1 MPKNKPREEKK
12 PIGERISALLA
23 RTIRFVTYD
32 IWRITENEV
41 SGLKE
46 IYINII
52 KTVILAVR
60 GFQSENLQTKASALT
75 YSTLLSIVPLLAV
88 LLGIAKGFGFQGTV
102 RQELFDY
109 FPGHEMELNKAFEF
123 VESYLAQAQGG
134 SDHRGR
140 FDFIVLYGDQLD
152 LVRGG
157 YVQRHLA
164 DPEIPSVVPEDI
176 RLSGLIPRAAG
187 ADDGIQRFV
196 HLHVYLAELVLG
208 AILVFYAT
216 RRAVLAYSALYYHD
230 IGFHGAVR
238 LPAEYESKVRER
250 VGGRLYRWLRLP
262 VVPIYLYQWADLGEQ
277 VQRYLR

>member
-88 LLGIAKGFGFQGTV
+88 LLGIRASVSKGRYGRRCTIISPGT
-102 RQELFDY
+102 
-109 FPGHEMELNKAFEF
+109 
-123 VESYLAQAQGG
+123 
-134 SDHRGR
+134 
-140 FDFIVLYGDQLD
+140 
-152 LVRGG
+152 
-157 YVQRHLA
+157 
-164 DPEIPSVVPEDI
+164 
-176 RLSGLIPRAAG
+176 
-187 ADDGIQRFV
+187 
-196 HLHVYLAELVLG
+196 
-208 AILVFYAT
+208 
-216 RRAVLAYSALYYHD
+216 
-230 IGFHGAVR
+230 
-238 LPAEYESKVRER
+238 
-250 VGGRLYRWLRLP
+250 RWS
-262 VVPIYLYQWADLGEQ
+262 
-277 VQRYLR
+277 

>member
-134 SDHRGR
+134 VIIGVGLILLFYTVINLISSVEDTFNDIWQIQKSRPWYRKISDYLAL
-140 FDFIVLYGDQLD
+140 FLVLPVLMT
-152 LVRGG
+152 
-157 YVQRHLA
+157 A
-164 DPEIPSVVPEDI
+164 S
-176 RLSGLIPRAAG
+176 SGLSIFMSTL
-187 ADDGIQRFV
+187 QNSF
-196 HLHVYLAELVLG
+196 LG
-208 AILVFYAT
+208 QYLVFYAT

-230 IGFHGAVR
+230 IGFHGGCTSPCR
-238 LPAEYESKVRER
+238 IRK
-250 VGGRLYRWLRLP
+250 
-262 VVPIYLYQWADLGEQ
+262 
-277 VQRYLR
+277 